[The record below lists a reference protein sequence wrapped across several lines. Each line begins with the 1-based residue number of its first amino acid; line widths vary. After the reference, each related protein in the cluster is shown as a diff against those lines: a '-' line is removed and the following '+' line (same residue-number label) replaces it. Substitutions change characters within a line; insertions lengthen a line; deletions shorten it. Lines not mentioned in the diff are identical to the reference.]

1 MIRTF
6 NRQPLSVNT
15 PDKDDIKDYFFNQY
29 NWKGLNDDK
38 NFLNIDQET
47 FSDCNNVYVDKEGL
61 LRSRPSLKYV
71 NLYNDNYIRQ
81 LWKFGTVEV
90 YELGDTTLVFK
101 DTITG
106 TTVSK
111 KYTGDKRLVMSD
123 EKIFIFRSDG
133 IDYYDV
139 VEKKIVVATDY
150 IYIPIKKTYVN
161 NILST
166 ENTET
171 DNVLTTKNKTRYI
184 YEGINYD
191 FNTFINK
198 IVDLKIGSNKY
209 NNYNF
214 KNNSQLTFV
223 DNLNTITSE
232 EYYDGKPLIQ
242 VAENGVIIK
251 CIFKDIETTTVTTE
265 NTCLIQYS
273 VDGVIFNSLPVVT
286 NVKTLPHITKDGY
299 YVIVCTQYEVLIHSL
314 LKTDEGNYK
323 YPSWT
328 NLLQQ
333 QSNYNNWYNGLPQ
346 WVKDNGLFEYHSLKQ
361 EMSFL
366 SDDTF
371 SFICEVSPESSY
383 FVVSCIE
390 GQLQSNKYISDAC
403 GIANEIKDSILTS
416 GSTTEGV
423 YKVYS
428 SDFEKTG
435 TISKTC
441 YINNV
446 DYSLRSNKAI
456 VTLNTATYKDKLPN
470 TPIVGYAT
478 SQLIINGRISI
489 GSTNIDFNASS
500 NSSASIVPTNDYY
513 IGTTGIK
520 YIYYKV
526 SASVS
531 NKYKIEFYVRAEWT
545 DAEIEFYISGINF
558 WYYTD
563 HKDFYYGSDPSNN
576 ILTDNT
582 IVHYLERYLNN
593 KSFKVLMVPEATVG
607 GTNYNISILLTSMTK
622 YYNDIDKYIQCLT
635 SFYITSTTVTK
646 TVDYYGQINY
656 LARDN
661 RNDGLNYIN
670 GNVYWST
677 VYNESLYVRTYY
689 YKDNVL
695 IQRNNI
701 IQYNVSADL
710 IICFGYDSNYLLTNN
725 YLFVNSSY
733 LENGPDKYSPVPLLH
748 QNVTPLNF
756 WYSGNTVNSMYYI
769 YNNELYSN
777 TAAKNIIIEVLNDG
791 TITSFVPDYEA
802 ELSNYYFAKGKSL
815 YISQPKYNDDKE
827 FIWYF
832 PELYKQD
839 FDYEITNLHTIS
851 TTEVAIFLQDSIYYV
866 TYDTDAQGY
875 KYFKTKA
882 QVGCLK
888 GSDVITTF
896 DSKYTIFTSSRGIVA
911 MSYQEFIAST
921 EQALTY
927 ITDSIYSI
935 FEKYRGDRTDIKLY
949 KYSYWII
956 VYAYDD
962 FKGFVFDVRNNSWWP
977 FEVSN
982 KVVDAEHPRGIR
994 QIITLD
1000 KPFVVFDVSAYNFNT
1015 GDTNY
1020 YDEYYSTAGG
1030 PTDVKQTIN
1039 WFIKSQ
1045 KLYLNALNYYK
1056 HIVNMT
1062 FISSHDLKVL
1072 NDNDYN
1078 LNELDFKLQV
1088 NNYRKKVDGNI
1099 GSEQSYNSVNYSVE
1113 TVRTFVQRL
1122 NYSKVNEFEYMLS
1135 YDNQTAINIPLSL
1148 SGITIKYKIGGQVR

>member
-1 MIRTF
+1 MTRTF

-15 PDKDDIKDYFFNQY
+15 PNKDDTKDYFFNHY

-38 NFLNIDQET
+38 NFLDIDQET
-47 FSDCNNVYVDKEGL
+47 FNDCNNVYVDKEGL

-71 NLYNDNYIRQ
+71 NLYYNNFIRQ
-81 LWKFGTVEV
+81 LWKFGTIEV
-90 YELGDTTLVFK
+90 YELDDTTLIFK
-101 DTITG
+101 DTISG
-106 TTVSK
+106 TTVHKTYKNYSDNK
-111 KYTGDKRLVMSD
+111 LVMSD
-123 EKIFIFRSDG
+123 KKIFIFRSDG

-139 VEKKIVVATDY
+139 NEKKVLSATDY

-166 ENTET
+166 EKTET
-171 DNVLTTKNKTRYI
+171 DNALTTKNKTRYI
-184 YEGINYD
+184 YNGINYD

-198 IVDLKIGSNKY
+198 TVDLKIGDDKH

-223 DNLNTITSE
+223 DNLNTIISE
-232 EYYDGKPLIQ
+232 EYFDGKPLVQ
-242 VAENGVIIK
+242 VADNGVIIK
-251 CIFKDIETTTVTTE
+251 SIVKGNNVN

-273 VDGVIFNSLPVVT
+273 VDGIIFNSLPIVT
-286 NVKTLPHITKDGY
+286 NIKTFPHITNDGY
-299 YVIVCTQYEVLIHSL
+299 YVVVGTQYELLIHSL

-328 NLLQQ
+328 NLLQKQ
-333 QSNYNNWYNGLPQ
+333 NNYSSWYNGLPQ
-346 WVKDNGLFEYHSLKQ
+346 WVKDNGIFYYHSLDQ
-361 EMSFL
+361 QMSFL

-371 SFICEVSPESSY
+371 SFICKVGGFPSY
-383 FVVSCIE
+383 LLVSCIE
-390 GQLQSNKYISDAC
+390 GQLQDNRYITDS
-403 GIANEIKDSILTS
+403 GNMANEIYSYMLNTTS
-416 GSTTEGV
+416 STGDT
-423 YKVYS
+423 YKTYGNGN
-428 SDFEKTG
+428 FET
-435 TISKTC
+435 TIPDITC
-441 YINNV
+441 YLNNN
-446 DYSLRSNKAI
+446 DYTK
-456 VTLNTATYKDKLPN
+456 NTATVKLTSVHYYDKLPGASSTN
-470 TPIVGYAT
+470 AQSKLEIKTIIKVGSKQFTVTA
-478 SQLIINGRISI
+478 SGNSDFSLIPDSSEYIGNVDKKYFYYDLI
-489 GSTNIDFNASS
+489 GSVTE
-500 NSSASIVPTNDYY
+500 
-513 IGTTGIK
+513 GTIRFK
-520 YIYYKV
+520 
-526 SASVS
+526 
-531 NKYKIEFYVRAEWT
+531 VRAEWN
-545 DAEIEFYISGINF
+545 ENQIQFYISDIAF
-558 WYYTD
+558 EYYTTSNID
-563 HKDFYYGSDPSNN
+563 YYHSGLKDNN
-576 ILTDNT
+576 IITNDN
-582 IVHYLERYLNN
+582 IIHYTAEYNSN
-593 KSFKVLMVPEATVG
+593 KTLKVLMTQEGTIN
-607 GTNYNISILLTSMTK
+607 GTNYNISVLFDANT
-622 YYNDIDKYIQCLT
+622 YYNTNSPKQIKSLVSY
-635 SFYITSTTVTK
+635 YITKTTSEKTTDYCKLAVNVT
-646 TVDYYGQINY
+646 
-656 LARDN
+656 RDN

-677 VYNESLYVRTYY
+677 VENTNLYVRTYY
-689 YKDNVL
+689 YGEVSGKRTLIENNSL
-695 IQRNNI
+695 IQSNIDNN
-701 IQYNVSADL
+701 L
-710 IICFGYDSNYLLTNN
+710 ITVFGYDSNYLLTNN

-733 LENGPDKYSPVPLLH
+733 LEDGAYKYSPIPLLH

-777 TAAKNIIIEVLNDG
+777 TAAKNIVIEVLNDG
-791 TITSFVPDYEA
+791 TITSIVPDYEA
-802 ELSNYYFAKGKSL
+802 ELSNYYFAQGKSL

-832 PELYKQD
+832 PEIYKQS

-866 TYDTDAQGY
+866 TYDNDVNTY

-921 EQALTY
+921 EQSLTY
-927 ITDSIYSI
+927 ITDSIYSV
-935 FEKYRGDRTDIKLY
+935 FEEYRGTRTDIKLY

-962 FKGFVFDVRNNSWWP
+962 FKGFVFDIRNNSWWP

-982 KVVDAEHPRGIR
+982 KVTEKRHPNGIR

-1000 KPFVVFDVSAYNFNT
+1000 KPFVVFNSCAYNFDNS
-1015 GDTNY
+1015 DTNY

-1030 PTDVKQTIN
+1030 PTHVKQTIN

-1045 KLYLNALNYYK
+1045 KLYLNAINYYK
-1056 HIVNMT
+1056 HIVNIT
-1062 FISSHDLKVL
+1062 FMSSHDLNVL
-1072 NDNDYN
+1072 NNNDYN
-1078 LNELDFKLQV
+1078 LSELDFKLQV
-1088 NNYRKKVDGNI
+1088 NSYRKKVDGNI
-1099 GSEQSYNSVNYSVE
+1099 GSEQNYSSVNYNVE

-1122 NYSKVNEFEYMLS
+1122 NYPKVNEFEYMLS